1 MTRIFKST
9 VFVLLTFLAVNTSA
23 YSGWFS
29 KDLPVAVTFRKA
41 IGGDS
46 LVAKFTNTSVDQY
59 LAVKV
64 TYSNKSFKDRQAVQI
79 KLGPK
84 QSTER
89 GWAEGWSFQSGETI
103 TLESDGYG
111 TMTVTVP

>member
-29 KDLPVAVTFRKA
+29 KDLPVAVAFRSS
-41 IGGDS
+41 IGGGS
-46 LVAKFTNTSVDQY
+46 LVAYFTNESTDKY
-59 LAVKV
+59 LNLKV
-64 TYSNKSFKDRQAVQI
+64 TYTNKTLNQRKVEAF

-84 QSTER
+84 QVTAR
-89 GWAEGWSFQSGETI
+89 GWMEGWSFQSGQTV
-103 TLESDGYG
+103 TLESDGFG